1 MDRNRARGGLP
12 LPPTALGLRGERCY
26 VWRMKGLIIT
36 IALFTS
42 IWPMLAQ
49 EISKSDVDASKHPI
63 EIAMERKIEE
73 NPSTAGMIEAITD
86 AHKAWDALLNR
97 NYQKLQSLLSEDEAV
112 LLKGAQRAWI
122 AFRDMEGTMYRPM
135 HNYAGMDLVKARA
148 LELGRRLEMIEN
160 Q

>member
-1 MDRNRARGGLP
+1 
-12 LPPTALGLRGERCY
+12 
-26 VWRMKGLIIT
+26 MKGLIIT

-122 AFRDMEGTMYRPM
+122 AFRDKELEELAMLYGKMEGTMYRPM